1 MTFKKQG
8 KVELVGKPVEVKKAK
23 EEKIRKDAEKKKAGK

>member
-8 KVELVGKPVEVKKAK
+8 KVDLVGKPVEVKKAK
-23 EEKIRKDAEKKKAGK
+23 EEKRKEAEKKKSGK